1 MTQHEPAAARWLNFC
16 ALAIG
21 LFVAVVGLLNVL
33 PSYGIFPRFGPFS
46 VAWFRP
52 LFFGAA
58 ICTVVLTHL
67 AGRLDQEKLS
77 RPEILLWIAIG
88 ALGVWACWD
97 YYVIYTILNE
107 AVMFFT
113 MRETVI
119 ALLAAGIVLLLC
131 WASWGLP
138 IALLGFIA
146 LVYLATGQ
154 YWPGFLRTAPND
166 FVETIAQNIWYDAD
180 QGILGSIMAIILSTV
195 LPFIILGAMLDG
207 VGAGQSM
214 IRISFHLMRKLRGG
228 PAYAAITASAMFGTV
243 SGSAVANVVGT
254 GVVTIPMIKRRGFS
268 PNFAGAVEATAS
280 TGGQI
285 LPPIMGAAA
294 LVLADYVGVSYL
306 TVIIAVL
313 TPALAYYVSLYFAV
327 YLQTRKLGDAIVMT
341 HDDTEIETQDWLNLV
356 LVFAPIGIVVWLLIG
371 GMSPSG
377 ASIAAILALFPL
389 SLINPAVRRNP
400 LRIVEALA
408 RGGQTVAR
416 LAMAIGVVGIIVSVL
431 SATGVPTKF
440 AVLLNSAY
448 DASLLLALLIAA
460 CGCVI
465 LGMGMPTLPAY
476 IAIIVVMGPTLAQ
489 FGVEALT
496 AHLFVLFFGT
506 AAGITPPV
514 AIAAYAAAAIAGGK
528 PIGTAISSTKV
539 GAMIFIIPFAFV
551 YNPILLGVSA
561 AGVDFGIGVYLW
573 AVLRLVL
580 AMYLCLSA
588 LIGFDRAKL
597 TLPESGLRLAGMIL
611 LISPETWHELTGFAL
626 GIAMIALHVIRNPQI
641 EPAKAGA

>member
-67 AGRLDQEKLS
+67 AGRLDQEKLP

-107 AVMFFT
+107 AVMFFI

>member
-33 PSYGIFPRFGPFS
+33 PSYGVFPRFGPFS

-611 LISPETWHELTGFAL
+611 LFSPETWHELTGFAL

>member
-611 LISPETWHELTGFAL
+611 LFSPETWHELTGFAL

>member
-107 AVMFFT
+107 AVMFFI

>member
-551 YNPILLGVSA
+551 YNPILLGVPA

-611 LISPETWHELTGFAL
+611 LFSPETWHELTGFAL

>member
-597 TLPESGLRLAGMIL
+597 TLPESGLRLAGVIL
-611 LISPETWHELTGFAL
+611 LFSPETWHELTGFAL

>member
-1 MTQHEPAAARWLNFC
+1 M
-16 ALAIG
+16 
-21 LFVAVVGLLNVL
+21 
-33 PSYGIFPRFGPFS
+33 
-46 VAWFRP
+46 
-52 LFFGAA
+52 
-58 ICTVVLTHL
+58 
-67 AGRLDQEKLS
+67 
-77 RPEILLWIAIG
+77 
-88 ALGVWACWD
+88 
-97 YYVIYTILNE
+97 
-107 AVMFFT
+107 
-113 MRETVI
+113 
-119 ALLAAGIVLLLC
+119 
-131 WASWGLP
+131 
-138 IALLGFIA
+138 
-146 LVYLATGQ
+146 
-154 YWPGFLRTAPND
+154 
-166 FVETIAQNIWYDAD
+166 
-180 QGILGSIMAIILSTV
+180 
-195 LPFIILGAMLDG
+195 
-207 VGAGQSM
+207 
-214 IRISFHLMRKLRGG
+214 
-228 PAYAAITASAMFGTV
+228 
-243 SGSAVANVVGT
+243 VGT
-254 GVVTIPMIKRRGFS
+254 GVVTIPMIRRRGFS

-327 YLQTRKLGDAIVMT
+327 YLQTRKLGDAIVMNN
-341 HDDTEIETQDWLNLV
+341 DDSEIDTQDWLNLV

-440 AVLLNSAY
+440 AVLLNSAF

-514 AIAAYAAAAIAGGK
+514 AIASYAAAAIAGGK
-528 PIGTAISSTKV
+528 PIGTAISSTRV

-551 YNPILLGVSA
+551 YNPILLGVPA
-561 AGVDFGIGVYLW
+561 AGVEFGIGIYLW
-573 AVLRLVL
+573 AVFRLVL

-588 LIGFDRAKL
+588 LMGFDRARVSL
-597 TLPESGLRLAGMIL
+597 LECGLRLACVFL
-611 LISPETWHELTGFAL
+611 LFSPVTWHELTGLAL
-626 GIAMIALHVIRNPQI
+626 GLATIAMHVIRNPQI

>member
-1 MTQHEPAAARWLNFC
+1 MNQHNPAVAKWLNLC

-33 PSYGIFPRFGPFS
+33 PSYGIFPRLGPFP

-52 LFFGAA
+52 LFFGGT

-67 AGRLDQEKLS
+67 TARLDEGKLS
-77 RPEILLWIAIG
+77 GPEALFWIVVG
-88 ALGVWACWD
+88 ALGVGACWD

-107 AVMFFT
+107 TVMFFT

-119 ALLAAGIVLLLC
+119 ALVAAGVVLALC

-138 IALLGFIA
+138 IALLGLIA
-146 LVYLATGQ
+146 LAYLATGQ
-154 YWPGFLRTAPND
+154 YWPGFLRTASND
-166 FVETIAQNIWYDAD
+166 FIETIAQNVWYDAD

-195 LPFIILGAMLDG
+195 LPFIVLGALLDG

-214 IRISFHLMRKLRGG
+214 IRISFHLLRKLRGG

-306 TVIIAVL
+306 TVIMAVL
-313 TPALAYYVSLYFAV
+313 TPALAYYISLYFAV
-327 YLQTRKLGDAIVMT
+327 YLQTRKLGDAIVMND
-341 HDDTEIETQDWLNLV
+341 DDTEVEVQDWLNLV
-356 LVFAPIGIVVWLLIG
+356 LVFAPIGIVIWLLIA

-389 SLINPAVRRNP
+389 SFINPAVRRNP
-400 LRIVEALA
+400 LRVIDALA

-416 LAMAIGVVGIIVSVL
+416 LAMAIGVVGIIVGVL
-431 SATGVPTKF
+431 SATGIPTKF
-440 AVLLNSAY
+440 AVLLNSAF

-460 CGCVI
+460 GGCVI

-476 IAIIVVMGPTLAQ
+476 IAIIVVMGPTLSQ

-514 AIAAYAAAAIAGGK
+514 AIASYAAAAIAGGK
-528 PIGTAISSTKV
+528 PIGTAIASTRV

-551 YNPILLGVSA
+551 YNPILLGVPA
-561 AGVDFGIGVYLW
+561 AGVDFNIGIYLW
-573 AVLRLVL
+573 AVLRLML

-588 LIGFDRAKL
+588 LIGFDRMRL
-597 TLPESGLRLAGMIL
+597 TILERTLRLAGVIL
-611 LISPETWHELTGFAL
+611 LFSPELWHELVGLAL
-626 GIAMIALHVIRNPQI
+626 GALVIGLHVIRNPQI
-641 EPAKAGA
+641 EPAKVGA